1 MEIYGIKVDKKFL
14 QLLSNKFEK
23 KINNLEKEIYKITKK
38 EFKIGST
45 KQLGEVMYNEMKI
58 SSLKKQK
65 KVVLQL
71 VHRF

>member
-1 MEIYGIKVDKKFL
+1 MEISGVKESKFL

-23 KINNLEKEIYKITKK
+23 KLAPRKEIYKVAKK

-58 SSLKKQK
+58 SSLKKTK
-65 KVVLQL
+65 
-71 VHRF
+71 R